1 MGKGTRKKERN
12 IIEKTRY
19 CVNKN
24 GFTYEIDIYPF
35 WKTTAIMEV
44 ELKNE
49 KQKFDIPDFIK
60 VIGEVTNNM
69 DYTNQSLAKKYGV

>member
-1 MGKGTRKKERN
+1 
-12 IIEKTRY
+12 
-19 CVNKN
+19 
-24 GFTYEIDIYPF
+24 
-35 WKTTAIMEV
+35 MEV